1 MHVAIIMDGNGR
13 WAEQRGWP
21 RARGHEAGVKA
32 FRRTLR
38 AAVAQGVDQ
47 LTCFGFSTENWQR
60 PPAEI
65 RLLTGLMERYLTQ
78 HLQELI
84 SEGIQLR
91 LIGEIERFPRPL
103 VTALQQ
109 AVADTAGNSRL
120 VLTVALSYGGR
131 ADIVAAARRLAATYP
146 PEEIDEARFSQ
157 ALATAE
163 IPDPDLLI
171 RTSGELRLSN
181 FMLWQLAYTELVFI
195 DKHWPDFEAADLA
208 AALAIYHERE
218 RRWGSL

>member
-21 RARGHEAGVKA
+21 RARGHEAGVEA

-65 RLLTGLMERYLTQ
+65 RLLTGLMERYLAQ

-131 ADIVAAARRLAATYP
+131 ADIVAAARRLAAAYP

-208 AALAIYHERE
+208 AALAVYHGRE